1 MTHVLF
7 SKEIFFKMSSLF
19 SLQVYSKAMIYLTI
33 CETTKS
39 DIFGE
44 EISILKSPKASS
56 SLSM

>member
-44 EISILKSPKASS
+44 EISILKSPKARH
-56 SLSM
+56 